1 MAFSKKR
8 IQEETSSFFQKVYGW
23 MFLGLAIS
31 GAVALLVASTPVIF
45 NAIFSNIIIL
55 IGIVIVELA
64 LVIGLSWLIK
74 RIPAN
79 LAVIMFLLYSA
90 VTGLTLSVIFLLYT
104 IESIGVVFFITATM
118 FGAISLYGFFTKRDL
133 TGLGPILFMGLIGLI
148 IASLVN
154 LFLNNSVLDY
164 VLSFI
169 GVAIF
174 TGLTAYDTQK
184 IRQGNII
191 GNEGTEED
199 IKESVIGALR
209 LYLDFVNLFLDLLRL
224 LGKRRE

>member
-8 IQEETSSFFQKVYGW
+8 IQEETSRFFQKVYGW

-31 GAVALLVASTPVIF
+31 GTVAYLVASTPAIF

-64 LVIGLSWLIK
+64 LAIGLSLLIK